1 MTSSTIPTTDL
12 PSIFNSHPF
21 KFLVGPGRK
30 EFTMHS
36 ALVSHQSKALDTLVN
51 GGMKEAI
58 EKCVVWDET
67 DEETFIRFCQFAYT
81 GSYDGADP
89 EKRKTADL
97 TTILERAS
105 ESEADI
111 VHFPTRHKAK
121 RHVAP
126 LSPDSFTNKKEFLW
140 YTFTSLHPDPDP
152 EVKSQARHI
161 EPEDDCTDVFLS
173 HARIYVF
180 ADYHGIDGLQTLAL
194 RNLRRA
200 LTQFTLCEEGS
211 WDVIKLVEYCFKN
224 TWDKEEQPDPL
235 RTLVSTY
242 TACKFEELWMNHRF
256 RDLMDSL
263 SEFPKCLLTEILHR
277 LD

>member
-1 MTSSTIPTTDL
+1 MTPSTIPTTDVR
-12 PSIFNSHPF
+12 SIFNSHPF

-36 ALVSHQSKALDTLVN
+36 ALVAHQSKALDTLVN

-89 EKRKTADL
+89 KKRKTVDL
-97 TTILERAS
+97 TTTLERAG
-105 ESEADI
+105 ESEDGWEGLAI
-111 VHFPTRHKAK
+111 RGKAK
-121 RHVAP
+121 KHVAP
-126 LSPDSFTNKKEFLW
+126 LSPDSFATKKEFLW
-140 YTFTSLHPDPDP
+140 YTFTTLHQNPDP
-152 EVKSQARHI
+152 EVMSQTRHI
-161 EPEDDCTDVFLS
+161 EPGDNCADVFLS
-173 HARIYVF
+173 HARVYVF

-194 RNLRRA
+194 RNLRRT
-200 LTQFTLCEEGS
+200 LTEFTLDEKGS
-211 WDVIKLVEYCFKN
+211 WGVIKLVDYCFKN
-224 TWDKEEQPDPL
+224 TSDKGVHPDPL

-256 RDLMDSL
+256 RDLIDSL
-263 SEFPKCLLTEILHR
+263 SEFPRCLLREILHR